1 MKVIIAGGNRF
12 AREIARNL
20 IKRGVKDVTLIIE
33 DKEDAL
39 VASSAVPAAV
49 IVNASPAKPEVLN
62 DLDLDA
68 CDVFIAV
75 SKREEVS
82 ILAAL
87 YAKEHHVKRIYVK
100 TSKEDTKLILE
111 NMDMHPID
119 VYKSASKNIVLEV
132 VEPLISEL
140 VSVGAGSLDM
150 RERNVAKHPN
160 FIGKR
165 LGDIEGKL
173 FNIIAVYQDNKF
185 EFSSDTL
192 IKKDGRLIILEETG
206 QEDKVDKELKKIK

>member
-1 MKVIIAGGNRF
+1 MKVIIAGGSRF

-20 IKRGVKDVTLIIE
+20 LKRGIKDVTLIIE
-33 DKEDAL
+33 DKEEAMT
-39 VASSAVPAAV
+39 ASAVAPGAM
-49 IVNASPAKPEVLN
+49 IVNANPAKPEVLN
-62 DLDLDA
+62 ELDLDR

-75 SKREEVS
+75 CKREEVS

-87 YAKEHHVKRIYVK
+87 YAREHRVERIFVK
-100 TSKEDTKLILE
+100 TTKEDTKLILE
-111 NMDMHPID
+111 NINIHPID

-140 VSVGAGSLDM
+140 VAVGAGSLDI
-150 RERNVAKHPN
+150 RERKVAKHPN
-160 FIGKR
+160 FMGKR

-185 EFSSDTL
+185 EFAANTI
-192 IKKDGRLIILEETG
+192 IKKDAILIILEESG
-206 QEDKVDKELKKIK
+206 QEEKVDKELRKVK